1 MTMSSLIWPM
11 IWVNSATQTYS
22 IYGSILCKLN
32 VSNLWR
38 VQVIFIYLFF
48 CICNKLL
55 SHNGWGQSYL
65 RWQFL
70 RFLWESSLIMWKKVH
85 SIYTYIQKYFV
96 LTASF
101 TLAWK
106 FQVSVRCLKGLALKI
121 NEKYMK
127 RWHLWCGKF
136 AEKTQ
141 IAWFCLNESK
151 RSNSFQIKGE
161 KVKRERESECLTT
174 EFGSCTRALWN
185 QRILSSICYRLSL
198 FTLFFTSGKS
208 CGHALKEF
216 A

>member
-1 MTMSSLIWPM
+1 M

-22 IYGSILCKLN
+22 IYGSILCKLT

-85 SIYTYIQKYFV
+85 SIYKYIQKYFV

-101 TLAWK
+101 TFAWK

-174 EFGSCTRALWN
+174 EFFLMWILLVRALK
-185 QRILSSICYRLSL
+185 QRQQLLFIDLNEHFEFWRWKPFQWKSL
-198 FTLFFTSGKS
+198 LAW
-208 CGHALKEF
+208 HI
-216 A
+216 